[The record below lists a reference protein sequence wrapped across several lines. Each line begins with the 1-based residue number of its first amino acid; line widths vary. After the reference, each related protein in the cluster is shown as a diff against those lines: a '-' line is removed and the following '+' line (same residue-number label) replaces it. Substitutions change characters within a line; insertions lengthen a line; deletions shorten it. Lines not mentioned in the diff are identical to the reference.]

1 MRVTSEFADGIT
13 TGYINSPPF
22 PRARARAAMRP
33 TDRAEATPRR
43 EGRWE
48 PEGAAT
54 RGARREGAR
63 ADSVAVHPEHRS
75 RTRTAS
81 ELRSSRGPAQQ
92 LRGRR
97 NEVPMLCASE
107 IDVPDAQPR
116 CLRVLLHVDRRAS
129 QPPLIPIYLRDAA
142 SLRPDLSLASP
153 REPAHESRHE
163 ARHDPVPA
171 LAGAEQA

>member
-1 MRVTSEFADGIT
+1 MVIAQNLDAWRV
-13 TGYINSPPF
+13 
-22 PRARARAAMRP
+22 RAV
-33 TDRAEATPRR
+33 
-43 EGRWE
+43 
-48 PEGAAT
+48 
-54 RGARREGAR
+54 RGATTVAGDNQLLVHDAIRELLTTLMAHNDIRKG
-63 ADSVAVHPEHRS
+63 DVVSAVF
-75 RTRTAS
+75 TATTD
-81 ELRSSRGPAQQ
+81 LRSAFPAAAARD
-92 LRGRR
+92 LGWHD
-97 NEVPMLCASE
+97 VPMLCASE
-107 IDVPDAQPR
+107 IDVPDSQPR

>member
-1 MRVTSEFADGIT
+1 MVIAQDLDAWRVKAV
-13 TGYINSPPF
+13 
-22 PRARARAAMRP
+22 
-33 TDRAEATPRR
+33 
-43 EGRWE
+43 
-48 PEGAAT
+48 
-54 RGARREGAR
+54 RGATTVAGDNQLLVHDAIRELLTTLMAHNDIRKG
-63 ADSVAVHPEHRS
+63 DVVSAVF
-75 RTRTAS
+75 TATTD
-81 ELRSSRGPAQQ
+81 LRSAFPAAAARD
-92 LRGRR
+92 LGWHD
-97 NEVPMLCASE
+97 VPMLCASE
-107 IDVPDAQPR
+107 IDVPDSQPR